1 MKNSPTEILSRYWGH
16 KAFRGSQE
24 EIISAVL
31 GGRDVLALLPTG
43 GGKSVC
49 YQIPGMM
56 LEGICVVVSPL
67 VALIRDQVGSLRAK
81 GIKAVALTGGISY
94 EETITLLDNCL
105 YGGYQFLY
113 LSPERLRQELVRE
126 RISEMNPSLFAI
138 DEAHCISQWGIDFRP
153 AYLECSVLRELHPE
167 VPFIALTATATS
179 TVAKDITEN
188 LKMPSPLVVRDS
200 FERENLVYSV
210 LKQENKNQ
218 QLIRLFKKDSQSGIV
233 YVRSRRKTEELYHFL
248 ADHGISA
255 RAFHG
260 GMTRNEKEDSLKAWK
275 EDKISVMVA
284 TSAFGMGIDKADV
297 RKVIHYELPE
307 SIESYFQEA
316 GRAGRDGQ
324 RAYAI
329 LLVNPED
336 ESRLK
341 KQFISVL
348 PDVSFVKLLYNKLN
362 NYFQIAYGSEET
374 SDFPFNFNHFCDTY
388 GLISSLTYNGLRLL
402 DQNSVISLSQQFSQ
416 KTSVQFTASKAA
428 IFNYLDANPKDMNI
442 LQTLLRT
449 YGGVFEFETK
459 ISPVLVA
466 KKAGVRED
474 QVIASLKKAEMDG
487 MLEFNNEQQDMRITF
502 LVPREDDRTINTFS
516 NKIKDLNK
524 VKIMN
529 VQAVLDYVRN
539 GSQCRSGQL
548 LSYFGEQTNI
558 KCGACDVCRRASSVT
573 GKELKA
579 LDRDILKMI
588 QDKALSPQNLINSLG
603 QDKEI
608 ILNELRYLMEEGKI
622 ELTSNN
628 KYTLTK

>member
-1 MKNSPTEILSRYWGH
+1 MKNSPTEILSEYWGH

-31 GGRDVLALLPTG
+31 EGKDVLALLPTG

-49 YQIPGMM
+49 YQIPGLM
-56 LEGICVVVSPL
+56 LEGICIVVSPL
-67 VALIRDQVGSLRAK
+67 VALIRDQVSSLRAK
-81 GIKAVALTGGISY
+81 GIKAVALTGGISF

-113 LSPERLRQELVRE
+113 LSPERLQQELIRE

-153 AYLECSVLRELHPE
+153 AYLKCSILRELHPN
-167 VPFIALTATATS
+167 VPFIALTATATAR
-179 TVAKDITEN
+179 VADDITEN
-188 LKMPSPLVVRDS
+188 LRMSAPLVVRDS
-200 FERENLVYSV
+200 FERKNLVYSV
-210 LKQENKNQ
+210 IKQENKNQ
-218 QLIRLFKKDSQSGIV
+218 QLIQLCKKDSPSGIV
-233 YVRSRRKTEELYHFL
+233 YVRSRRRTEELSRLL
-248 ADHGISA
+248 ADQGIRA

-260 GMTRNEKEDSLKAWK
+260 GMTRNEKEYNLKAWK
-275 EDKISVMVA
+275 EDKISFMVA

-297 RKVIHYELPE
+297 RKVIHFELPE

-324 RAYAI
+324 SADAV

-336 ESRLK
+336 EGRLI

-348 PDVSFVKLLYNKLN
+348 PDVAFIKLLYNKLN
-362 NYFQIAYGSEET
+362 NYFQIAYGTEENR
-374 SDFPFNFNHFCDTY
+374 DFPFNFNDFCEAY
-388 GLISSLTYNGLRLL
+388 GLNPSLTYNGLRLL
-402 DQNSVISLSQQFSQ
+402 DQNSVISLTQHFSQ
-416 KTSVQFTASKAA
+416 KTSVQFTASKIA
-428 IFNYLDANPKDMNI
+428 IFNYLDANPKHRNI

-459 ISPVLVA
+459 INPVLVA
-466 KKAGVRED
+466 KKAGVIED

-487 MLEFNNEQQDMRITF
+487 MLEFHNEQQDMRITF

-524 VKIMN
+524 VKITN
-529 VQAVLDYVRN
+529 VQAVLDYVKN
-539 GSQCRSGQL
+539 DTQCRSNQL
-548 LSYFGEQTNI
+548 LSYFGEQASAR
-558 KCGACDVCRRASSVT
+558 CGACDVCLKASPVT

-588 QDKALSPQNLINSLG
+588 EGKALSPQILINSLG
-603 QDKEI
+603 KDKEI
-608 ILNELRYLMEEGKI
+608 VLKELRYLMEEGKI
-622 ELTSNN
+622 VLTSNN